1 MIAGNFVIQP
11 GEIVGKIG
19 DDTREFTNTV
29 TAPRYQTPSE
39 AGIWS

>member
-1 MIAGNFVIQP
+1 MIAGEFVIKP

-29 TAPRYQTPSE
+29 TVPPRQTPCK
-39 AGIWS
+39 